1 MDLEVLEVGLHQDN
15 IMTSNRHDFFK
26 KYFDVFAWYD
36 IDEYACFDVLTVSK
50 STVEKI
56 QNITSNVWS
65 VLLKAS
71 DVMRDQ
77 DNKSLIEFGYPP
89 ETFRLLRQSEQL
101 PFIARCDFAVTN
113 KGIFLLECNAEVATF
128 IVETFRVNGL
138 VAKHFGKQDPN
149 LDAEEI
155 LKRELNKYINLT
167 ANYLSKPVENCR
179 VVFAAMDESIEDMGT
194 AKYLCSLCDYNSSFC
209 SIESIGMDTNWA
221 YGKDGEIIDIIYRI
235 YPTEWMVEDLA
246 PESGARLW
254 DFLEP
259 LVFNKKVALINPVN
273 TLITQNKSLMALIT
287 KLGSS
292 FFGNYSKTVKEN
304 FLSTFLDKEKIDIPF
319 VSKPIFGR
327 EGVEIKIVTD
337 KAETAYNSSSDY
349 EHLPVVYQEYV
360 EMPETVFQGNNFTL
374 QFSCFLINGIAVGV
388 SARIGSKIID
398 NTAKFLP
405 IGYLEKSLYVALTD

>member
-1 MDLEVLEVGLHQDN
+1 MDLEVVEVAVHQDN
-15 IMTSNRHDFFK
+15 IMISNRHDFFM

-138 VAKHFGKQDPN
+138 VAKYFGKQDPN
-149 LDAEEI
+149 SGAEEI
-155 LKRELNKYINLT
+155 LKRELNKYIDLT
-167 ANYLSKPVENCR
+167 ANYLNKPVENCR
-179 VVFAAMDESIEDMGT
+179 VVFTAMGESIEDMGT

-209 SIESIGMDTNWA
+209 PIENIEMNSNWV

-235 YPTEWMVEDLA
+235 YPTEWMVEDLDPKSDA
-246 PESGARLW
+246 KLW

-259 LVFNKKVALINPVN
+259 LVYEKKVALINPVN
-273 TLITQNKSLMALIT
+273 TLITQNKALMALIT
-287 KLGSS
+287 KLGSP
-292 FFGNYSKTVKEN
+292 FFGKHRKTVKEN
-304 FLSTFLDKEKIDIPF
+304 FLSTFLDRDKINIPF

-327 EGVEIKIVTD
+327 EGVEIKIITD
-337 KAETAYNSSSDY
+337 EAETAYNLSNDY
-349 EHLPVVYQEYV
+349 EHLPVIYQEYI
-360 EMPETVFQGNNFTL
+360 EMPEIVFQGKISTL
-374 QFSCFLINGIAVGV
+374 QFSCFLINGIAVGIA
-388 SARIGSKIID
+388 ARIGNKIID
-398 NTAKFLP
+398 NKSNFLP
-405 IGYLEKSLYVALTD
+405 IGYLESSV